1 MNMDKELIQIEKDE
15 LIETIGTMLAE
26 YTVDDYRDYSGPVQ
40 NAIHTIIDDSI
51 ERAIQNIGDEIL
63 AKYNLGYYK
72 DTD

>member
-1 MNMDKELIQIEKDE
+1 MDKELIQIEKDE
-15 LIETIGTMLAE
+15 LIETIGTMLAD

-72 DTD
+72 E

>member
-1 MNMDKELIQIEKDE
+1 MDKDLIQIEKDE
-15 LIETIGTMLAE
+15 LIETIGTMLAN
-26 YTVDDYRDYSGPVQ
+26 YTVDDYRNYSGPVQ

>member
-1 MNMDKELIQIEKDE
+1 MDKELIQIEKDE
-15 LIETIGTMLAE
+15 LIETIGTMLTN

-72 DTD
+72 D

>member
-1 MNMDKELIQIEKDE
+1 MIDKDLIQIEKDE

-26 YTVDDYRDYSGPVQ
+26 YTVDDYREYQGSVQ
-40 NAIHTIIDDSI
+40 NAVHSMIDDSI

>member
-1 MNMDKELIQIEKDE
+1 MDKELIQIEKDE
-15 LIETIGTMLAE
+15 LIETIGTMLAN

-72 DTD
+72 D

>member
-1 MNMDKELIQIEKDE
+1 MDKELIQIEKNE
-15 LIETIGTMLAE
+15 LIETIGTMLAN
-26 YTVDDYRDYSGPVQ
+26 YTVDDYRNYSGPVQ

-72 DTD
+72 D

>member
-1 MNMDKELIQIEKDE
+1 MDKDLIQIEKNE

-26 YTVDDYRDYSGPVQ
+26 YTVDDYRNYSGPVQ

-51 ERAIQNIGDEIL
+51 EKAIQNIGDEIL
-63 AKYNLGYYK
+63 AKYKLGYYK

>member
-1 MNMDKELIQIEKDE
+1 MDKEMLLIE
-15 LIETIGTMLAE
+15 IETIGTMLAN
-26 YTVDDYRDYSGPVQ
+26 YTVDDYRNYSGPVQ

-51 ERAIQNIGDEIL
+51 EKAIQNIGDEIL